1 MDYSN
6 SNSNLNDT
14 AEGRFTSHAHDG
26 GVIRVNPSDLAPGGS
41 GILATAVHP
50 QSGNLTTRLTD
61 ETIVQHGGIQMALRE
76 AERLGFVTRDAQGN
90 YSERDAGAD
99 TARAQEQ
106 QEGAPSDAP
115 MPFDSEAEAF
125 ATQFASQVAPE
136 FQQAAFEQVL
146 ANGMDK
152 LDLQPA
158 ALSGMSE
165 AAYRAGIET
174 IRANLQGQADT
185 AIQAQG
191 VDPQAFYA
199 WAWAK
204 QPDAL
209 KDAARR
215 HFNGRNP
222 NAYAALVKDYVHATQ
237 PSSGA
242 LNRAGYETRIE
253 RGVEIVRIG
262 DTWTTV
268 TAAARAGLI

>member
-1 MDYSN
+1 
-6 SNSNLNDT
+6 
-14 AEGRFTSHAHDG
+14 
-26 GVIRVNPSDLAPGGS
+26 
-41 GILATAVHP
+41 
-50 QSGNLTTRLTD
+50 
-61 ETIVQHGGIQMALRE
+61 
-76 AERLGFVTRDAQGN
+76 
-90 YSERDAGAD
+90 
-99 TARAQEQ
+99 
-106 QEGAPSDAP
+106 
-115 MPFDSEAEAF
+115 
-125 ATQFASQVAPE
+125 
-136 FQQAAFEQVL
+136 
-146 ANGMDK
+146 
-152 LDLQPA
+152 
-158 ALSGMSE
+158 
-165 AAYRAGIET
+165 
-174 IRANLQGQADT
+174 
-185 AIQAQG
+185 